1 MEIRELN
8 PESFREI
15 MQNELVLID
24 FYATWCGP
32 CRNMARELE
41 KFASEYP
48 EIAIGKVN
56 IEEEENVEL
65 AANYDVSTIPSLFL
79 FRNGTNVAHLTG
91 FFPSR
96 VLAEKLGLQK

>member
-1 MEIRELN
+1 MKAIILIYRDNCLKFLKIVYMQERNIMEIRELN

-41 KFASEYP
+41 LLK
-48 EIAIGKVN
+48 
-56 IEEEENVEL
+56 
-65 AANYDVSTIPSLFL
+65 SLL
-79 FRNGTNVAHLTG
+79 QAE
-91 FFPSR
+91 FFSQHP
-96 VLAEKLGLQK
+96 